1 MEFLTLWSFRESKL
15 IKETDEEKASL
26 QKSISITSALLTEK
40 DAELE
45 KLRNEV
51 EYRRRPLSVPAAS
64 FCSRACE
71 PQLTCCVSGHGAQ
84 GRERLR
90 QVLALSRP
98 VSGVRQGEA

>member
-51 EYRRRPLSVPAAS
+51 EYRLRPLSVPAAS
-64 FCSRACE
+64 FCSRA

-98 VSGVRQGEA
+98 ISGVRQGEA